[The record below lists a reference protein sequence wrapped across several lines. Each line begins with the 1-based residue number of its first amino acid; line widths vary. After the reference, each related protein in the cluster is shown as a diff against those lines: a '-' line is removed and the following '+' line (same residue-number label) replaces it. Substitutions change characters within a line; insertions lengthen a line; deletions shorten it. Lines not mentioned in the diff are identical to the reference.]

1 MSEGESVF
9 DLLKI
14 KDYITI
20 TGTSLGV
27 LALIFGAIGGRA
39 GISWGFFLIAF
50 TIGTDLLDGYIARKT
65 NTVNEI
71 GIQLDSLNDSLTF
84 GIAPAVLSYLA
95 FRTGEIYDIFII
107 VGSVVFAL
115 GGVLRLA
122 RFNIS
127 KSEGY
132 TGVPTPMSGL
142 VLLNFFYANYFYAVF
157 ASGGGNA
164 GIIYPFP
171 TISYYLIPV
180 IMIFIGWS
188 NITTHIKF
196 GKKGKSVYIL
206 FIIFAP
212 LCPTFGIIGILY
224 PTVLVGLIVSV
235 IFFGFVSLL
244 IGYIILGLFRTL
256 IRSNKKNIPKNSAE

>member
-1 MSEGESVF
+1 MSRIV
-9 DLLKI
+9 DLLKL

-20 TGTSLGV
+20 TGTTLG
-27 LALIFGAIGGRA
+27 LIALMIGAIGGRA

-84 GIAPAVLSYLA
+84 GIAPAILTYLA
-95 FRTGEIYDIFII
+95 FRTGEIYDLFIMI
-107 VGSVVFAL
+107 GSVIFAL
-115 GGVLRLA
+115 GGILRLA

-127 KSEGY
+127 EQEGY

-142 VLLNFFYANYFYAVF
+142 VLLTFFYANYFFTIF
-157 ASGGGNA
+157 ASGGGSA
-164 GIIYPFP
+164 IFTYPFP
-171 TISYYLIPV
+171 IFSYYLVPF
-180 IMIFIGWS
+180 IMIFVGWT

-212 LCPTFGIIGILY
+212 LCPIFGIIGALF
-224 PTVLVGLIVSV
+224 PLPELSLIISI
-235 IFFGFVSLL
+235 IFFGSVGVL
-244 IGYIILGLFRTL
+244 IGYFLIGFFRT
-256 IRSNKKNIPKNSAE
+256 IF